1 MFCVKV
7 KETQRRK
14 RLFFSIW
21 MDSGMY
27 DHSGSVYV
35 CVSTCMWSAPGTD
48 ISGTNQMAPERRKM
62 PLHGWRLIF
71 LFFELNGCFRRA
83 ARV

>member
-1 MFCVKV
+1 MDGFWHLVT
-7 KETQRRK
+7 TQVPC
-14 RLFFSIW
+14 
-21 MDSGMY
+21 M
-27 DHSGSVYV
+27 

-48 ISGTNQMAPERRKM
+48 ISGTNQMAPGRRKM
-62 PLHGWRLIF
+62 PLHGWRLIS